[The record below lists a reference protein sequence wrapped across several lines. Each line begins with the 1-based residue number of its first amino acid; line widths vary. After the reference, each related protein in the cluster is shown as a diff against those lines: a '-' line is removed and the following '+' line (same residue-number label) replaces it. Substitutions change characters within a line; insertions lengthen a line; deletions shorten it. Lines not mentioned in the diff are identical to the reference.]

1 MIVLEKLSKR
11 FGKKPVVEQVSTQFE
26 KGKVTSI
33 IGPNGAGK
41 STVLGMMARLLERDQ
56 GRVYIDETELANW
69 QTQSLAKRLAV
80 LKQSNSMNMRF
91 TVEELVSFGRFPHS
105 QGKLQ
110 ANDRQKVATA
120 MAYLG
125 LTDLANRYLDE
136 LSGGQRQLAF
146 IAMVLA
152 QDTDYVLL
160 DEPLNNLDIKHSL
173 TIMKNIQALARDLGK
188 AVIIVIHD
196 INFAASYSD
205 YIVALK
211 NGAVMADGKV
221 DEVIDAKVLESIYEV
236 PFNIVEVQGKK
247 MCTYY

>member
-1 MIVLEKLSKR
+1 MIVLDQISKR
-11 FGKKPVVEQVSTQFE
+11 FGKKQVVEQVSTQFE

-56 GRVYIDETELANW
+56 GRVVIDDTELTDW
-69 QTQSLAKRLAV
+69 QTQDLAKRLAV

-110 ANDRQKVATA
+110 ANDREKVATA

-125 LTDLANRYLDE
+125 LTDLATRYLDE

-205 YIVALK
+205 YIIALK

-221 DEVIDAKVLESIYEV
+221 DEVIDANVLESIYEV